1 MSLLKFLHATPVS
14 MLTTRRIIKSSLTQR
29 RCLSLHEYQSKELM
43 QAFGIN
49 TQPFRIART
58 PREAVEA
65 ARSLNVSEYVIKAQ
79 ILAGGRGK
87 GTFDTGLKGGIKL
100 VNSLEDVESVSHKM
114 LGNKLIT
121 KQTTSEGVLVTKL
134 MVARALNIKEERYLA
149 ILLDRTAG
157 GPVIVAS
164 TDGGVDIEEV
174 AATLPERIFKY
185 PVDINLGLNEATSHE
200 IAKSLG
206 FKDEAIK
213 TTAKQV
219 RQLYRMFISVD
230 ATQIEINPLG
240 LTMQGE
246 VVCFDAKI
254 NFDDNAKFRQ
264 GGIFSMQD
272 NNETDPR
279 ELAAQQSNLSYVGMK
294 GNIGCLVNGAGLAM
308 ATMDIIKLYNGEP
321 ANFLDVGGGVSETQV
336 QSAFQIITQDPQV
349 LTNS

>member
-1 MSLLKFLHATPVS
+1 MSLLKFLHATRVS
-14 MLTTRRIIKSSLTQR
+14 MLSTRITLNQR
-29 RCLSLHEYQSKELM
+29 RHLSLHEYQSKELM

-49 TQPFRIART
+49 TQPFKIART
-58 PREAVEA
+58 PSEAVEA

-100 VNSLEDVESVSHKM
+100 VENLEEVETVSHKM
-114 LGNKLIT
+114 LGNRLIT
-121 KQTTSEGVLVTKL
+121 KQTTSEGVLVNTL
-134 MVARALNIKEERYLA
+134 MVAQALNIKKEVYLA

-174 AATLPERIFKY
+174 AANLPERIFKY
-185 PVDINLGLNEATSHE
+185 PVDISLGLNEATSTE

-206 FKDEAIK
+206 FKDELII

-219 RQLYRMFISVD
+219 RQLYRLFISVD

-240 LTMQGE
+240 LTTEGE

-264 GGIFSMQD
+264 GEIFAMQD

-279 ELAAQQSNLSYVGMK
+279 ELAAQESDLSYVGMK

-321 ANFLDVGGGVSETQV
+321 ANFLDVGGGVRESQV

-349 LTNS
+349 MQ